1 MAATA
6 PDVLVVSVGATTG
19 WRAAA
24 GELAAGLARAGARV
38 QTVDTGPV
46 PTVRTFM
53 LTDFVQARAARR
65 AAARALAAARA
76 RARGPRSS
84 TAR

>member
-1 MAATA
+1 M
-6 PDVLVVSVGATTG
+6 LVVSVGATTG

-24 GELAAGLARAGARV
+24 RELAAGLARAGAQV

-46 PTVRTFM
+46 ATVRTFM
-53 LTDFVQARAARR
+53 LTDFVQALAARRSTARALAGAARR
-65 AAARALAAARA
+65 AGRAGRP
-76 RARGPRSS
+76 RRRRSS